1 MQVGGLVEPREP
13 MADRAQ
19 ALVATSIAPFVYTLR
34 GMTPLDIDT
43 AVGAIFV
50 VCAVVIQIGLFAL
63 ARAVTKAPS
72 AGTKPA
78 AVEKAPAPLATPRT
92 PARAAP
98 VTTRVERDHA
108 VDVEV
113 SGFAWM
119 RAAGITPHDEV
130 SGDPGASPGASAGP
144 GVELDDLAPDTPGT
158 PDAFPSPL
166 SPFGRAGA
174 HYSKLT
180 PAELQRLREFRA
192 LVQKAARAEPALLGT
207 SDLKRF
213 ANDACLCRYL
223 RARGWNLKKALKMF
237 SKTARWRAKTRPERI
252 RWRDVQAEG
261 ATGKQYV
268 AGTDKEG
275 RSVLVMRPGRENSKE
290 HAGNIRFLI
299 YTLERATWREKPE
312 EDPPLGSHVEHH
324 REKLVLLIDFTGWTL
339 ATAPPMR
346 TSRETLSIL
355 QDHFP
360 ERLAMAVLY
369 NPPWIFAVFWKAISP
384 FIDPETYRKI
394 RFVNPKR
401 EKETNRMRRMFRA
414 EQLDRDMGGERDP
427 AFDLAAFAAEA
438 NAHDR
443 QKDAAL
449 GAFAAKVAAEQ

>member
-1 MQVGGLVEPREP
+1 
-13 MADRAQ
+13 MANRAQ
-19 ALVATSIAPFVYTLR
+19 VLVAPVTVLFVDTLR
-34 GMTPLDIDT
+34 GMTPLDVDT
-43 AVGAIFV
+43 AVGAVFA
-50 VCAVVIQIGLFAL
+50 VCAVVVQIGLFAL
-63 ARAVTKAPS
+63 ARAITKALS
-72 AGTKPA
+72 AGTKRA
-78 AVEKAPAPLATPRT
+78 AAEKASPPPATPAT

-98 VTTRVERDHA
+98 VTARVERELSVEA
-108 VDVEV
+108 EV

-119 RAAGITPHDEV
+119 RAAGITPHDAA
-130 SGDPGASPGASAGP
+130 SGDPGASPSAGAGAAGAP
-144 GVELDDLAPDTPGT
+144 DDLSPDSPGT
-158 PDAFPSPL
+158 PGAPPSPL
-166 SPFGRAGA
+166 SPSSRPDA

-192 LVQKAARAEPALLGT
+192 LVQKAAREDPALLGT

-223 RARGWNLKKALKMF
+223 RARAWNLKKALKMF
-237 SKTARWRAKTRPERI
+237 SATARWRARTRPERI
-252 RWRDVQAEG
+252 RWRDVAAEG
-261 ATGKQYV
+261 ATGKQYL

-275 RSVLVMRPGRENSKE
+275 RNVLVMRPGRENSKE

-312 EDPPLGSHVEHH
+312 DDHPLGSHVEHH

-360 ERLAMAVLY
+360 ERLAVAVCY

-384 FIDPETYRKI
+384 FIDPETYRKV
-394 RFVNPKR
+394 RFVNPRR
-401 EKETNRMRRMFRA
+401 EKEINRMRKMFRM
-414 EQLDRDMGGERDP
+414 EHVERDMGGERDP

-438 NAHDR
+438 DAHDER
-443 QKDAAL
+443 KDAAL
-449 GAFAAKVAAEQ
+449 GVFAAKLAAEE

>member
-1 MQVGGLVEPREP
+1 

-19 ALVATSIAPFVYTLR
+19 ALVAAATAPFVDKLR
-34 GMTPLDIDT
+34 GMTPLDVDT
-43 AVGAIFV
+43 AVGAIFA
-50 VCAVVIQIGLFAL
+50 VCAVVLQIGLFVL
-63 ARAVTKAPS
+63 ARAITKALS

-78 AVEKAPAPLATPRT
+78 AAEKDSPPSAKPATPAGAAPLT
-92 PARAAP
+92 
-98 VTTRVERDHA
+98 VRVERVTPVEA
-108 VDVEV
+108 EV

-119 RAAGITPHDEV
+119 RAAGITPHDAA
-130 SGDPGASPGASAGP
+130 SSDPGTPPGAARP
-144 GVELDDLAPDTPGT
+144 GGAPNDLAPDTPST
-158 PDAFPSPL
+158 PGAPPSPL
-166 SPFGRAGA
+166 SPSSRPSA

-192 LVQKAARAEPALLGT
+192 LVQKAARDDPALLGT

-223 RARGWNLKKALKMF
+223 RARSWNLKKALKMF
-237 SKTARWRAKTRPERI
+237 SATARWRAKTRPERI
-252 RWRDVQAEG
+252 KWRDVQAEG
-261 ATGKQYV
+261 ATGKQYL

-275 RSVLVMRPGRENSKE
+275 RNVLVMRPGRENTKE

-299 YTLERATWREKPE
+299 YTLERATWREKPQ
-312 EDPPLGSHVEHH
+312 DDHPLGSHVEHH

-346 TSRETLSIL
+346 TSRETLCIL

-360 ERLAMAVLY
+360 ERLAVAVLY

-401 EKETNRMRRMFRA
+401 EKEINRMKRMFKM
-414 EQLDRDMGGERDP
+414 ESIERDMGGERDP
-427 AFDLAAFAAEA
+427 AFDLEAFASEA
-438 NAHDR
+438 DAHDER
-443 QKDAAL
+443 KDTAL
-449 GAFAAKVAAEQ
+449 GAFAAKLAAEE